1 MSLLKAGRTQ
11 MKQTTL
17 FKSRHGRDTGK
28 RSEAAV
34 LDKLF
39 EHPYLFSTINR
50 FSVPNPV
57 GNYHR

>member
-11 MKQTTL
+11 VEQTTS
-17 FKSRHGRDTGK
+17 FKSRYGRGAGK

-39 EHPYLFSTINR
+39 EHPYFISTINR
-50 FSVPNPV
+50 LSVPNPV
-57 GNYHR
+57 GN